1 MFCLLVMHAAFAQPC
16 SRYGQTPTLA
26 VPVCDITDFI
36 QDSVYTCQGGVFPV
50 PPCPNG
56 TTFTSQNPFW
66 YKFHCFVSGALGFLI
81 IPQQLTDD
89 FDWQL
94 FDVTGH
100 NPNDIYGNPNLFVAC
115 NWSGVPGITGTISN
129 TTAVNSCNS
138 APTGPNV
145 TPNQTAEPK
154 IFKDH
159 DYLLMI
165 SHYSTYQNGY
175 HIRFTGG
182 TAVISDTTVPKVKE
196 ATAFCDGT
204 SINLV
209 LSNSMV
215 CNTLAADGSDFT
227 LSPPIAKVIN
237 ATSNCKG
244 GYEFDS
250 VTLTLNQSLPPGNY
264 NVIVQ
269 NGTDNN
275 TIQDICFKTI
285 PAGTILPVT
294 VFPLSETP
302 MDSVS
307 PAKCNPNRV
316 ELVFRRA
323 IKCSSIAPDGS
334 DFIITGP
341 SQVTITGATANC
353 NALNVSSVI
362 TLNLKSPIDIGG
374 IYTIQL
380 KSGTDGNTIIDE
392 CDFITTPQTK
402 SFYIKQG
409 ISAKF
414 TSQIKYNCKIADT
427 IYYKHDGNNS
437 TLSWYWTFD
446 DGTTSTIQ
454 NPKPQVYNSSG
465 TKYVHLRVA
474 NKDCV
479 DTITQP
485 FVVSL
490 ANYKAAFE
498 ATEYVCPVEVA
509 SFLNNSYGNIA
520 SYNWNFGNGNSSVL
534 QTPSTQSFLAVG
546 STKEYMVQ
554 LIIEDTTAG
563 LICFDTAYKKVTA
576 VPGCLIT
583 VPTAFTPN
591 GDGLN
596 DYLYPLNAYK
606 AKNLS
611 FKVYNRYGQPVF
623 ETTDWTVKWDGTVN
637 GSKQDPGTYMWML
650 QYIDINTGKQVAQKG
665 SVVLIR

>member
-1 MFCLLVMHAAFAQPC
+1 MHAAFAQPC

-66 YKFHCFVSGALGFLI
+66 YKFHCFSSGALGFLI

-89 FDWQL
+89 YDWQL
-94 FDVTGH
+94 FDITGY
-100 NPNDIYGNPNLFVAC
+100 NPNDVYNNPNLFVAC
-115 NWSGVPGITGTISN
+115 NWSGVPGITGTIPN

-138 APTGPNV
+138 APTGPGV

-154 IFKDH
+154 IFKGH

-182 TAVISDTTVPKVKE
+182 TAVISDTSAPRVTNV
-196 ATAFCDGT
+196 TAFCDGT
-204 SINLV
+204 TINLV
-209 LSNSMV
+209 LSSSMV
-215 CNTLAADGSDFT
+215 CNTLAVDGSDFT
-227 LSPPIAKVIN
+227 LSPPIAKVIS
-237 ATSNCKG
+237 ATSNCRG

-264 NVIVQ
+264 NITVQ

-275 TIQDICFKTI
+275 TIQDICFKSV
-285 PAGTILPVT
+285 PAGTVLPVT

-302 MDSVS
+302 MDSVN
-307 PAKCNPNRV
+307 PTTCNPNSV
-316 ELVFRRA
+316 QLVFRRP

-341 SQVTITGATANC
+341 SPVTISGAVASC

-374 IYTIQL
+374 IYSIQL
-380 KSGTDGNTIIDE
+380 KNGTDGNTIIDE
-392 CDFITTPQTK
+392 CGFTTSTQTK

-414 TSQIKYNCKIADT
+414 TTQIKYNCKLADT
-427 IYYKHDGNNS
+427 IYYLHDGNNN
-437 TLSWYWTFD
+437 TNSWLWSFD
-446 DGTTSTIQ
+446 DGSVSTMQ
-454 NPKPQVYNSSG
+454 NPLPKIYTHSG
-465 TKYVHLRVA
+465 IRYTHLRVA
-474 NKDCV
+474 NKDCF
-479 DTITQP
+479 DTITLP

-490 ANYKAAFE
+490 SSYKAAFE
-498 ATEYVCPVEVA
+498 ATEYVCPIEFA
-509 SFLNNSYGNIA
+509 SFINNSTGNIA
-520 SYNWNFGNGNSSVL
+520 AYDWSLGNGNSSVL
-534 QTPSTQSFLAVG
+534 QTPPPQSYIAVG
-546 STKEYMVQ
+546 SKKDYIVQ

-563 LICFDTAYKKVTA
+563 LICFDTTYKTITA

-606 AKNLS
+606 AKNLD
-611 FKVYNRYGQPVF
+611 FKVYNRYGQLVF
-623 ETTDWTVKWDGTVN
+623 ETTDWTIKWDGTVN
-637 GSKQDPGTYMWML
+637 GQKQDPGTYMWML
-650 QYIDINTGKQVAQKG
+650 QYIDNNTGKQVAQKG
-665 SVVLIR
+665 TVVLIR